1 MKQGTHLQL
10 WYKSLDLNQKIDVMK
25 DRIEQSKENIRC
37 EKNLLHLRKTILRDL
52 KDQKNLLHLKKVLK
66 KHQAEK
72 MPKYAMKKRMKN
84 ELCKRCRQVDFH
96 RLFEEMTNQAFHRAH
111 HRFLIDK
118 AHLNIELREFGLAI
132 GT

>member
-72 MPKYAMKKRMKN
+72 IPKYAMKKRMKN
-84 ELCKRCRQVDFH
+84 ELCKRCKKELKVWTPKGNLTNEIVIGICKKCERQM
-96 RLFEEMTNQAFHRAH
+96 LS
-111 HRFLIDK
+111 
-118 AHLNIELREFGLAI
+118 
-132 GT
+132 